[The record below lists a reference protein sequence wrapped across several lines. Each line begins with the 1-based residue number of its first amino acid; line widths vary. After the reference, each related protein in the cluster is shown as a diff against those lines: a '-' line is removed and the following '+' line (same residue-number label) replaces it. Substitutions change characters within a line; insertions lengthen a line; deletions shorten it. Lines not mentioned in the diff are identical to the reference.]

1 VFILLIFF
9 FVPETVYRRD
19 PAYNI
24 DLGTTDHTEQ
34 MLDASKAREG
44 KSSMVGEEP
53 KDVSMQTERVVT
65 TEPIYT
71 GADEKPYT
79 FWEGLLPVRG
89 VESDEN
95 LLAIIFR
102 PFGML
107 LFPQVLYG
115 FITYGLSTS
124 WLVVMGGVLAQ
135 IFTAPPYNFSVT
147 AVGLVSIS
155 PLVASLLSFVA
166 GPANDYT
173 VKQLAR
179 WNGGIYEPEFRL
191 ALNVLTLVFGVRKA
205 GQLSPF
211 LALY

>member
-24 DLGTTDHTEQ
+24 DLGTTDHTEE
-34 MLDASKAREG
+34 MLDASKAREA
-44 KSSMVGEEP
+44 KSNIVGEEP
-53 KDVSMQTERVVT
+53 KDVLMQTERVVT
-65 TEPIYT
+65 AEPIYT

-79 FWEGLLPVRG
+79 FWEELRPVRG
-89 VESDEN
+89 VESDDN

-102 PFGML
+102 PLGML

-173 VKQLAR
+173 VKKLAR

-191 ALNVLTLVFGVRKA
+191 ALNVLTLVFGVRNT

-211 LALY
+211 PAFY